1 MRVTEVPGLRGRGVV
16 HDGGVRQQA
25 AELPVAEP
33 QPVRLAP
40 QHRGLEVPA
49 RRQLQELAAE
59 HGVEGVLI
67 VRPEVVVMRL
77 DEATEAP
84 RAVRLAP
91 ALQVHP
97 THAGL
102 EVVDYGKPLCWGR
115 VCPYV

>member
-25 AELPVAEP
+25 AELQVAEP

-59 HGVEGVLI
+59 DGVEGVLI
-67 VRPEVVVMRL
+67 VRPEVVVMRSEEHTSEL
-77 DEATEAP
+77 QP
-84 RAVRLAP
+84 LMRNSYAVFCLKKTNTRIERP
-91 ALQVHP
+91 
-97 THAGL
+97 
-102 EVVDYGKPLCWGR
+102 
-115 VCPYV
+115 